1 MQILERPELAA
12 AAPAAF
18 LPASA
23 ERSQSKR
30 AGSVAVPETG

>member
-12 AAPAAF
+12 APDAF

-30 AGSVAVPETG
+30 G

>member
-12 AAPAAF
+12 APDAF